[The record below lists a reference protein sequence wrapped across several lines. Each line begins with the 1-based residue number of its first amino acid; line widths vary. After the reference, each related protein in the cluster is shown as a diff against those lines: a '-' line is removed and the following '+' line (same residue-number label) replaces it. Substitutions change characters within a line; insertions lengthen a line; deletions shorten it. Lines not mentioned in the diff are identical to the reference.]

1 MGSENPFL
9 SVSPVI
15 LEPAPRDPLAPQTQ
29 VSCSVREGGWH
40 TIQALRLLFWKE
52 RRKRGRKE
60 GKNTFK
66 KTPGCD
72 QCLTSLTANTRVSN
86 LK

>member
-1 MGSENPFL
+1 MGFENPFL

-15 LEPAPRDPLAPQTQ
+15 LEPAPRNPMATQTQ
-29 VSCSVREGGWH
+29 VSFSVREGGWQ
-40 TIQALRLLFWKE
+40 TIQVLRLLFWKE

-60 GKNTFK
+60 GRNIFK

-72 QCLTSLTANTRVSN
+72 QCLPSLTANTRVSN

>member
-1 MGSENPFL
+1 MGFENPFL
-9 SVSPVI
+9 SASPVI
-15 LEPAPRDPLAPQTQ
+15 LEPAPGNRMAPQTQ

-40 TIQALRLLFWKE
+40 TIQVLRLFFWKE

-60 GKNTFK
+60 GRNAFK
-66 KTPGCD
+66 KTAGCD